1 MRAAPATR
9 TKKPRVVP
17 SARGFL
23 REFATREAAMKVR
36 ALAREARVVVLVAP
50 EMVAAI
56 DAYRRRGGTIQS
68 RGEAI
73 RQLIEKGRKAA

>member
-36 ALAREARVVVLVAP
+36 ALAREARVVVLLAP
-50 EMVAAI
+50 EVVAAI
-56 DAYRRRGGTIQS
+56 DAYRRRSGTIP
-68 RGEAI
+68 RAKAI